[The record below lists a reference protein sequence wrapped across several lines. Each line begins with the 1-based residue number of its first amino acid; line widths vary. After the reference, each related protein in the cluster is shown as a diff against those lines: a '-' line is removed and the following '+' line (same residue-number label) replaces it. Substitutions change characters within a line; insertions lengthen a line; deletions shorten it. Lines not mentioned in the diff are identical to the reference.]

1 MMGGEAPKKKVGGAR
16 PGAGRPK
23 SANPR
28 KQRSQI
34 RATDEEW
41 ELIRAFERL
50 VKEDIETAKRALDS
64 VKL

>member
-1 MMGGEAPKKKVGGAR
+1 MMEEKPKKKVGGAR
-16 PGAGRPK
+16 PGSGRPK

-28 KQRSQI
+28 TQRSQI

-50 VKEDIETAKRALDS
+50 VKEDIEAARRALAS
-64 VKL
+64 AK